1 MKTGILFDLDGT
13 LLDTLADLHDSTN
26 HVLAELG
33 YPRRTL
39 DEVRRFVG
47 NGARRLM
54 DQAVPAGVDAQE
66 AFDAFQNWYPG
77 HCQIK
82 TKAYEGIPQALDI
95 LKEKYPIAIVSNKP
109 DRAVKVLCADDILYP
124 TSLEREMSALAENPD
139 INLVS
144 SDTALIDLEGR
155 QVGAFKRFPVNGRM
169 NGRRLARISL
179 LFNNFFGAPCNN
191 MFRREAAL
199 AVGGFDKNFPY
210 ILDFDL
216 WLRLACTGDVYIIH
230 ETLNGFRLRNDSNT
244 GEVMGTGEKGDVY
257 VAEHGRLV
265 DKHCSVLGI
274 GKWGCGFSKWWRKT
288 RSKIIHLYL
297 KIKSNA

>member
-1 MKTGILFDLDGT
+1 MEFHSGSDRVPQVSVCIPAYNNEAYI
-13 LLDTLADLHDSTN
+13 LDTINA
-26 HVLAELG
+26 VLAQTFTDFELVVIDDCSKDKTAAVVEG
-33 YPRRTL
+33 VKDPR
-39 DEVRRFVG
+39 VRLVRNEKNLGMAG
-47 NGARRLM
+47 NWNRCIEEAGA
-54 DQAVPAGVDAQE
+54 P
-66 AFDAFQNWYPG
+66 F
-77 HCQIK
+77 
-82 TKAYEGIPQALDI
+82 
-95 LKEKYPIAIVSNKP
+95 
-109 DRAVKVLCADDILYP
+109 VKVLCADDILYP